1 MNTNIRYKNKS
12 NKTNKSKKY
21 KKRYS
26 SFYTRKRGGATSLNE
41 EQKESKEVKEPEVKE
56 PKVKEPEV
64 KEVVE
69 PKESKEVKEPESK
82 EVKEVEENNKEAIEE
97 IKQEVQDE
105 KNINILGKTGEIAE
119 GVAVNA
125 ISNVGNL
132 MGIDLEDPNLIEEN
146 KEKIQK
152 ISKNAAELGSIV
164 VESVEPFTKPLIDK
178 SIKAGEEAASKI
190 AESGVKVILNTAEE
204 IPGVG
209 IVIGTIRSLGNI
221 GDAIV
226 SSVNAGSEVIT
237 SASDTINE
245 SVKNF
250 DRLIKEKSD
259 ILNRTKASI
268 DEFTGGY
275 KTKKNRNNR
284 RMKRKTRKVF

>member
-12 NKTNKSKKY
+12 NRTNKSKKY

-26 SFYTRKRGGATSLNE
+26 SFYTRKRGGTTSLNQEPKEPKELEKE
-41 EQKESKEVKEPEVKE
+41 EEKKEPE
-56 PKVKEPEV
+56 EPEK
-64 KEVVE
+64 KELEKKEE
-69 PKESKEVKEPESK
+69 PKEEPE
-82 EVKEVEENNKEAIEE
+82 KEAIEE

-132 MGIDLEDPNLIEEN
+132 MGIDLEDPNLIQEN

-178 SIKAGEEAASKI
+178 SIQAGQEAASKI

-209 IVIGTIRSLGNI
+209 IVIGTIRSLGNV

-237 SASDTINE
+237 TASDTINE